1 MTTLRQPYYELS
13 PAVYNALVQAKT
25 ALENSTLDTTLME
38 LVYLRVSQ
46 INGCAFCLEM
56 HSKALRKSGVPQH
69 KLDALAGWRV
79 SHHFDER
86 ERAALAWAESVTE
99 IARTHAEDEVYQ
111 PLLEHFS
118 AAEISDL
125 TFAIGLMNCF
135 NRLVPF
141 PCGCNFLM
149 PGICPAKNTKSPTPL
164 SHSSVA

>member
-1 MTTLRQPYYELS
+1 MQTRTDFYTAS
-13 PAVYNALVQAKT
+13 PDAMKAML
-25 ALENSTLDTTLME
+25 ALEAAVGKLSIELPLLE
-38 LVYLRVSQ
+38 LVRLRVSQ

-135 NRLVPF
+135 NRLAVS
-141 PCGCNFLM
+141 M
-149 PGICPAKNTKSPTPL
+149 RM
-164 SHSSVA
+164 

>member
-1 MTTLRQPYYELS
+1 MVEPQRMDI
-13 PAVYNALVQAKT
+13 AKLAPEAYRHLL
-25 ALENSTLDTTLME
+25 ALEGAIAAKIDRKLYHLIK
-38 LVYLRVSQ
+38 LRVSQ

-56 HSKALRKSGVPQH
+56 HSKALRKSGVPKH

-135 NRLVPF
+135 NRLAVS
-141 PCGCNFLM
+141 M
-149 PGICPAKNTKSPTPL
+149 RM
-164 SHSSVA
+164 